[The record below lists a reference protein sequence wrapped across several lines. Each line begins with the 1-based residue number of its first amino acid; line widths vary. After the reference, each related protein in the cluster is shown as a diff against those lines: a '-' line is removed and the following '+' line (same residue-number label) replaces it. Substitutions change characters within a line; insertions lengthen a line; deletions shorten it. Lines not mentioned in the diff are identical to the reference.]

1 MLLPLRVAG
10 VTLDPRDGRA
20 VVVLVHEDSGRA
32 FPLWVA
38 DDDAAAIARAV
49 AGRGQ
54 SSSTDTHGLLWAAV
68 RSLGAAV
75 EHVELNGALHS
86 VVTAAVTLADAEG
99 PVVLAARASDAVA
112 LALRAGAPVLVH
124 EELLQQVAT
133 RLADAEARTA
143 GRGPTAAEPVQM
155 TPAERWNALLAHL
168 STLPKPYEG

>member
-1 MLLPLRVAG
+1 MLA
-10 VTLDPRDGRA
+10 
-20 VVVLVHEDSGRA
+20 HEESGRA

-38 DDDAAAIARAV
+38 DDDAAAIARALS
-49 AGRGQ
+49 GGGQ

-75 EHVELNGALHS
+75 EHVELNGAVHS

-99 PVVLAARASDAVA
+99 PIVLAARPSDALA
-112 LALRAGAPVLVH
+112 LALRSGAPILVH
-124 EELLQQVAT
+124 EELLAQVAA

>member
-1 MLLPLRVAG
+1 MLVPLRVAG

-20 VVVLVHEDSGRA
+20 VVVLFDDESGRA

-38 DDDAAAIARAV
+38 DDDAAAIARAI

-54 SSSTDTHGLLWAAV
+54 SSSTDTHGLLWASV

-75 EHVELNGALHS
+75 EHVELNGALHG
-86 VVTAAVTLADAEG
+86 VVTAAVTLSDASG
-99 PVVLAARASDAVA
+99 PLTLAARASDAIA
-112 LALRAGAPVLVH
+112 LSLRAGAPILVH
-124 EELLQQVAT
+124 EELLAQVAS

-143 GRGPTAAEPVQM
+143 GHGPAAAEPVQM

>member
-1 MLLPLRVAG
+1 MLVPLRVAG

-20 VVVLVHEDSGRA
+20 VVVLVHEPSGRA

-38 DDDAAAIARAV
+38 DDDAAAIARALS
-49 AGRGQ
+49 GGGQ
-54 SSSTDTHGLLWAAV
+54 SSSTDTHGLLWATV

-99 PVVLAARASDAVA
+99 PLVLAARASDALA
-112 LALRAGAPVLVH
+112 LALRSGSPILVH
-124 EELLQQVAT
+124 DELLEQVAS

-143 GRGPTAAEPVQM
+143 DHGPTAAEPVLM
-155 TPAERWNALLAHL
+155 TPAERWNTLLAHL

>member
-1 MLLPLRVAG
+1 MLVPLRVAG
-10 VTLDPRDGRA
+10 VTLDPRDGKA
-20 VVVLVHEDSGRA
+20 VVVLAHEPSGRS

-38 DDDAAAIARAV
+38 DDDAAGIARAV
-49 AGRGQ
+49 SGRGQ

-75 EHVELNGALHS
+75 EHVELNGALQS
-86 VVTAAVTLADAEG
+86 VVTAAVTLSDAAG
-99 PVVLAARASDAVA
+99 PIVLAARASDAVA
-112 LALRAGAPVLVH
+112 LALRAGAPILVN
-124 EELLQQVAT
+124 EELLDQVAA

-143 GRGPTAAEPVQM
+143 DHGPTAAEPVQM